1 MIDLDRSGGTIT
13 LSDRSRSQS
22 LQRDTAEDNDD
33 EEAMVVEPD
42 VNIQEAPE
50 VEISSQLEFCPEVM
64 HSLNNI
70 YEENR
75 AQGTLPDGFEE
86 ENNEEEPDNDSL
98 NDVYRAEF
106 PGMQHLHPTNI

>member
-1 MIDLDRSGGTIT
+1 VIDLDRSGGTIT

-106 PGMQHLHPTNI
+106 PGMHHLHPTNI

>member
-106 PGMQHLHPTNI
+106 PGMHHLHPTNI

>member
-1 MIDLDRSGGTIT
+1 VIDLDRSGGTIT

-33 EEAMVVEPD
+33 EEAIVVEPD

-106 PGMQHLHPTNI
+106 PGMHHLHPTNI